1 ITNVYVTPG
10 NIHDFVPYRERLDRQ
25 INRFGFQVE
34 EVALDA
40 GYLTMP
46 ICQGLKEREIFAVIA
61 HRSFRPK
68 KGLFFKWQ
76 FKYIPEK
83 DVYLCPAK
91 HELSYKTTNRSG
103 YREYKSNPQVC
114 KNCPFLSKCTHSKT
128 YTKTITRH
136 VWEDAKEWARQNR
149 LSERGKQLY
158 KRRSQTIERSF
169 ADAKE
174 LHGLRYARYRG
185 LAKVREQCLLIA
197 VAQNIKKNG
206 LAPLEER
213 KRLCDPPNL
222 PNLISFICLFPINMQ
237 PLTLFLRKEPGGL
250 SSISTRSLRP
260 GLFWPPGSDL
270 LSRGLPPP
278 VPSALEGLTSVFGMG
293 TGGSPPLLPPDGMWL
308 RMFRTLKIGYGIK
321 CVEVQGEALDRFG
334 SVS

>member
-1 ITNVYVTPG
+1 MAKNRLKKKRIQLEEREIRVSTTDPDSGYMVRDGKPEGFFYLDHRTVDGKYNFITDVYVTPG
-10 NIHDFVPYRERLDRQ
+10 NIHDSVPYLERLDRQ

-197 VAQNIKKNG
+197 VAQNIKKMA
-206 LAPLEER
+206 L
-213 KRLCDPPNL
+213 
-222 PNLISFICLFPINMQ
+222 
-237 PLTLFLRKEPGGL
+237 
-250 SSISTRSLRP
+250 
-260 GLFWPPGSDL
+260 L
-270 LSRGLPPP
+270 LSKRGKGFVIRL
-278 VPSALEGLTSVFGMG
+278 
-293 TGGSPPLLPPDGMWL
+293 
-308 RMFRTLKIGYGIK
+308 IYQI
-321 CVEVQGEALDRFG
+321 
-334 SVS
+334 